1 MQWHRIGTSQWR
13 ELKSVKI
20 FNCTQKLRLAY
31 LLWKKHYVDMFPT
44 IHNFNKVCQ
53 NLASE
58 RRSSTLIQ
66 RTSKVSNLSSVCTA
80 WSTHSAMVSWNCQY
94 IEGPTKEFSLQFEG
108 DSCFLEAFGLH
119 HFLYILMVDS
129 CCDQGSHPDSQTG
142 SVPALSYPDFSCCM
156 LSASRVCL
164 FINWSQMI
172 KSSRLK
178 IPEGW
183 QHLSMPFHVS
193 MFARLHRLFRSHQWT
208 TQVNNLNNLMQT
220 VHPKEKMQ
228 SLPGPCPLQ
237 VPLDTSSTSW
247 GGLSLPKL

>member
-1 MQWHRIGTSQWR
+1 MLTCSPQSTILIKFAKILLRNVGPARWSNAPPKFQTSLPFAPLGPHTLPW
-13 ELKSVKI
+13 
-20 FNCTQKLRLAY
+20 
-31 LLWKKHYVDMFPT
+31 FPG
-44 IHNFNKVCQ
+44 I
-53 NLASE
+53 A
-58 RRSSTLIQ
+58 STLKAQ
-66 RTSKVSNLSSVCTA
+66 LKNLVF
-80 WSTHSAMVSWNCQY
+80 N
-94 IEGPTKEFSLQFEG
+94 LR

-129 CCDQGSHPDSQTG
+129 CGDQGSHPDSQTG